1 MAEEQGRPLELEYEP
16 YELTRVYDAIS
27 NIEYPGSDSDEWT
40 HKAKVAARELME
52 WARADERAKRP
63 NREQMIAD
71 GINRTVDEGLGP
83 HPLPD
88 SYCHAVQCGVD
99 AVLSSLA
106 LKPEGDQELLD
117 RIEVLEKD
125 LAYEVTQKVNLAEQ
139 LERAKRPNRARLI
152 AAMDKCRTDWED
164 SRSLTGPD
172 LSENLADA
180 VFAVIADE
188 PAASDEPSVEEVAT
202 SGKAI
207 LTDRQMFE
215 LVVKALLRGSFGW
228 YSETFQQ
235 AHDAWFRW
243 KAMHDDR
250 VRSAE
255 RERLL
260 DRVVTRAGI
269 EAGAR
274 RLFVYDT
281 AAAGDAEGAW
291 DALLD
296 DAPLRAIYRT
306 RARAVLEA
314 AARQP
319 SDG

>member
-1 MAEEQGRPLELEYEP
+1 MTEQVDRPLEPKHEP
-16 YELTRVYDAIS
+16 YELIRVYDAIS
-27 NIEYPGSDSDEWT
+27 NIDYPGCDSVEWT
-40 HKAKVAARELME
+40 HKAKKAALELME
-52 WARADERAKRP
+52 WAREDAR
-63 NREQMIAD
+63 RELTLQRSTSRDQFISD
-71 GINRTVDEGLGP
+71 GINKAVEAGLGP

-88 SYCHAVQCGVD
+88 SYCLAVQRGVD
-99 AVLSSLA
+99 AVIASRPNTSR
-106 LKPEGDQELLD
+106 DM
-117 RIEVLEKD
+117 
-125 LAYEVTQKVNLAEQ
+125 AEQ
-139 LERAKRPNRARLI
+139 GGDVSQGN
-152 AAMDKCRTDWED
+152 
-164 SRSLTGPD
+164 
-172 LSENLADA
+172 
-180 VFAVIADE
+180 VADE
-188 PAASDEPSVEEVAT
+188 HCCCLWQALTVEEVTA

-207 LTDRQMFE
+207 LTDLQMFE
-215 LVVKALLRGSFGW
+215 LVAKALLRGSFGW

-243 KAMHDDR
+243 KVLHDDR

-260 DRVVTRAGI
+260 EGLVTRAGV

-291 DALLD
+291 GALPD

-314 AARQP
+314 AAREP